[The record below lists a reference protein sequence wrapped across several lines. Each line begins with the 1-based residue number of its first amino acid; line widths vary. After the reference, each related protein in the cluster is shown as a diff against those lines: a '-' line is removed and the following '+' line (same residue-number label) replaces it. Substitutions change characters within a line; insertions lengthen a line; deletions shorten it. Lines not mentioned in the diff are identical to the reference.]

1 MRCLY
6 SFCGNSPAIY
16 GRESAA
22 GEMSIVASMVAPAEK
37 VLLSDDERL
46 ARFGAPPP
54 EPIELISAT
63 PNWVEL
69 QISSTREA
77 AEIAQAF
84 VAKLEADLP
93 HELINSIRQALREL
107 LLNAVEWGGKL
118 DPNQKVRIARL
129 RYPRML
135 LYFVADP
142 GAGFSFEGL
151 AHAAVHQTS
160 AEAIARVAIVRD
172 QLGMRPGGFGIAM
185 ARAIADE
192 LLYNEAQNEVVF
204 IKYLNGAMQNR
215 AETAPAADKAG
226 R

>member
-1 MRCLY
+1 M
-6 SFCGNSPAIY
+6 A
-16 GRESAA
+16 
-22 GEMSIVASMVAPAEK
+22 APAEK
-37 VLLSDDERL
+37 VLLPDDERL
-46 ARFGAPPP
+46 APFADLPP
-54 EPIELISAT
+54 ESIEVISAT
-63 PNWVEL
+63 ANWVEL
-69 QISSTREA
+69 LISSTREA

-84 VAKLEADLP
+84 LAKLEADLP

-118 DPNQKVRIARL
+118 DPDQKVRVARL

-172 QLGMRPGGFGIAM
+172 ELGMRPGGFGIAM

-192 LLYNEAQNEVVF
+192 LLYNEAQNEVVL
-204 IKYLNGAMQNR
+204 IKYLTGAMQNH
-215 AETAPAADKAG
+215 AETTPASSE
-226 R
+226 RS

>member
-1 MRCLY
+1 M
-6 SFCGNSPAIY
+6 
-16 GRESAA
+16 
-22 GEMSIVASMVAPAEK
+22 
-37 VLLSDDERL
+37 
-46 ARFGAPPP
+46 PPKS
-54 EPIELISAT
+54 IELISAA

-69 QISSTREA
+69 RISSTREA

-118 DPNQKVRIARL
+118 DPNQKVRVARL

-135 LYFVADP
+135 LYCVADP

-160 AEAIARVAIVRD
+160 AEAIAHVAVVAITRHAPGRIRY
-172 QLGMRPGGFGIAM
+172 LHRP
-185 ARAIADE
+185 RHC
-192 LLYNEAQNEVVF
+192 
-204 IKYLNGAMQNR
+204 R
-215 AETAPAADKAG
+215 
-226 R
+226 

>member
-1 MRCLY
+1 M
-6 SFCGNSPAIY
+6 A
-16 GRESAA
+16 
-22 GEMSIVASMVAPAEK
+22 APAEK
-37 VLLSDDERL
+37 VLLPNDERI
-46 ARFGAPPP
+46 ARRPDVPS
-54 EPIELISAT
+54 ESIEVVSAT
-63 PNWVEL
+63 LNWVEL
-69 QISSTREA
+69 LISSTREA
-77 AEIAQAF
+77 AEMAQAF

-172 QLGMRPGGFGIAM
+172 ELGMRPGGFGIAM

-192 LLYNEAQNEVVF
+192 LLYNEAQNEVVL
-204 IKYLNGAMQNR
+204 IKYLSEAMQN
-215 AETAPAADKAG
+215 PAGAISAAG
-226 R
+226 DP

>member
-1 MRCLY
+1 M
-6 SFCGNSPAIY
+6 A
-16 GRESAA
+16 
-22 GEMSIVASMVAPAEK
+22 APAEK
-37 VLLSDDERL
+37 VLLPNDERI
-46 ARFGAPPP
+46 ARLPDVPSAS
-54 EPIELISAT
+54 IEVISAT
-63 PNWVEL
+63 PDWVEL
-69 QISSTREA
+69 LISSTREA

-107 LLNAVEWGGKL
+107 LLNAVEWGGRL
-118 DPNQKVRIARL
+118 DPNQKVRMARL

-135 LYFVADP
+135 VYFVADP

-172 QLGMRPGGFGIAM
+172 ELGMRPGGFGIAM

-204 IKYLNGAMQNR
+204 IKYLDASM
-215 AETAPAADKAG
+215 
-226 R
+226 

>member
-1 MRCLY
+1 
-6 SFCGNSPAIY
+6 
-16 GRESAA
+16 
-22 GEMSIVASMVAPAEK
+22 MSILASMAAPAEK
-37 VLLSDDERL
+37 VLLPEDERL
-46 ARFGAPPP
+46 ARFADLPP
-54 EPIELISAT
+54 ESIELISTT

-69 QISSTREA
+69 LVSSTREA

-84 VAKLEADLP
+84 LAKLEADLP

-172 QLGMRPGGFGIAM
+172 ELGMRPGGFGIAM

-192 LLYNEAQNEVVF
+192 LLYNEAQNEVVL
-204 IKYLNGAMQNR
+204 IKYLTGAMQNH
-215 AETAPAADKAG
+215 AETISEAE

>member
-1 MRCLY
+1 M
-6 SFCGNSPAIY
+6 A
-16 GRESAA
+16 
-22 GEMSIVASMVAPAEK
+22 APAEK
-37 VLLSDDERL
+37 VLLPDDERM
-46 ARFGAPPP
+46 ARRPDVPS
-54 EPIELISAT
+54 ESIEVVSAT

-69 QISSTREA
+69 LISSTREA
-77 AEIAQAF
+77 AEMAQAF

-142 GAGFSFEGL
+142 GPGFSFEGL

-172 QLGMRPGGFGIAM
+172 ELGMRPGGFGIAM

-192 LLYNEAQNEVVF
+192 LLYNEAQNEVVL
-204 IKYLNGAMQNR
+204 IKYLSGAMQN
-215 AETAPAADKAG
+215 PAGAISAAG
-226 R
+226 DP

>member
-1 MRCLY
+1 MARRPDVP
-6 SFCGNSPAIY
+6 S
-16 GRESAA
+16 ESL
-22 GEMSIVASMVAPAEK
+22 EVV
-37 VLLSDDERL
+37 
-46 ARFGAPPP
+46 
-54 EPIELISAT
+54 SAT

-69 QISSTREA
+69 LISSTREA
-77 AEIAQAF
+77 AEMAQAF

-172 QLGMRPGGFGIAM
+172 ELGMRPGGFGIAM

-192 LLYNEAQNEVVF
+192 LLYNEAQNEVVL
-204 IKYLNGAMQNR
+204 IKYLSEAMQN
-215 AETAPAADKAG
+215 PAVAISAAG
-226 R
+226 KP

>member
-1 MRCLY
+1 M
-6 SFCGNSPAIY
+6 A
-16 GRESAA
+16 
-22 GEMSIVASMVAPAEK
+22 APAEK
-37 VLLSDDERL
+37 VLLPNDERI
-46 ARFGAPPP
+46 ARLPDVPS
-54 EPIELISAT
+54 ESIEVVSAT

-69 QISSTREA
+69 LISSTREA
-77 AEIAQAF
+77 AEMAQAF

-93 HELINSIRQALREL
+93 HELVNSIRQALREL

-172 QLGMRPGGFGIAM
+172 ELGMRPGGFGIAM

-192 LLYNEAQNEVVF
+192 LLYNEAQNEVVL
-204 IKYLNGAMQNR
+204 IKYLSGTMQN
-215 AETAPAADKAG
+215 PAGAISAAG
-226 R
+226 DP

>member
-1 MRCLY
+1 M
-6 SFCGNSPAIY
+6 A
-16 GRESAA
+16 
-22 GEMSIVASMVAPAEK
+22 APAEK
-37 VLLSDDERL
+37 VLLPDDERTAGL
-46 ARFGAPPP
+46 PDVPS
-54 EPIELISAT
+54 ESIEVVSST
-63 PNWVEL
+63 PSWVEL
-69 QISSTREA
+69 LIPSTREA
-77 AEIAQAF
+77 AEVAQAF

-135 LYFVADP
+135 LYRVADP

-151 AHAAVHQTS
+151 AHAAVHETS
-160 AEAIARVAIVRD
+160 AESIARVAIVRD

-192 LLYNEAQNEVVF
+192 LLYNEAQNEVVL

-215 AETAPAADKAG
+215 AEGISAAGDT
-226 R
+226 RR

>member
-1 MRCLY
+1 M
-6 SFCGNSPAIY
+6 A
-16 GRESAA
+16 
-22 GEMSIVASMVAPAEK
+22 APAEK
-37 VLLSDDERL
+37 VLLPDDERM
-46 ARFGAPPP
+46 ARLPDVPS
-54 EPIELISAT
+54 ESIEVVSAT

-69 QISSTREA
+69 LISSTREA
-77 AEIAQAF
+77 AEMAQAF

-93 HELINSIRQALREL
+93 HELVNSIRQALREL

-160 AEAIARVAIVRD
+160 AEAITRVAIVRD
-172 QLGMRPGGFGIAM
+172 ELGMRPGGFGIAM

-192 LLYNEAQNEVVF
+192 LLYNEAQNEVVL
-204 IKYLNGAMQNR
+204 IKYLSEAMQN
-215 AETAPAADKAG
+215 PAGAISAAG
-226 R
+226 DP

>member
-1 MRCLY
+1 M
-6 SFCGNSPAIY
+6 A
-16 GRESAA
+16 
-22 GEMSIVASMVAPAEK
+22 APAEK
-37 VLLSDDERL
+37 VLLPDDERM
-46 ARFGAPPP
+46 ARLPDVPSAS
-54 EPIELISAT
+54 IEVISAT

-69 QISSTREA
+69 LISSTREA
-77 AEIAQAF
+77 AEMAQAF

-172 QLGMRPGGFGIAM
+172 ELGMRPGGFGIAM

-192 LLYNEAQNEVVF
+192 LLYNEAQNEVVL
-204 IKYLNGAMQNR
+204 IKYLSEAMQN
-215 AETAPAADKAG
+215 PAGAISAAG
-226 R
+226 DP

>member
-1 MRCLY
+1 MFY
-6 SFCGNSPAIY
+6 SFYGNSPAIS
-16 GRESAA
+16 GRESAT
-22 GEMSIVASMVAPAEK
+22 GEMSILASMAAPAEK
-37 VLLSDDERL
+37 VLLLDDERL
-46 ARFGAPPP
+46 ARFADLPP
-54 EPIELISAT
+54 ESIELISAT

-69 QISSTREA
+69 LVSSTREA

-84 VAKLEADLP
+84 VANLEADLP

-172 QLGMRPGGFGIAM
+172 ELGMRPGGFGIAM

-192 LLYNEAQNEVVF
+192 LLYNEAQNEVVL
-204 IKYLNGAMQNR
+204 IKYLDASMQKR
-215 AETAPAADKAG
+215 AGDG
-226 R
+226 SRSR

>member
-1 MRCLY
+1 M
-6 SFCGNSPAIY
+6 A
-16 GRESAA
+16 
-22 GEMSIVASMVAPAEK
+22 APAEK
-37 VLLSDDERL
+37 VLLPDDERI
-46 ARFGAPPP
+46 ARLPDVPSAS
-54 EPIELISAT
+54 IEVISAT

-69 QISSTREA
+69 LISSTREA

-93 HELINSIRQALREL
+93 HALINSIRQALREL

-135 LYFVADP
+135 VYFVADP

-172 QLGMRPGGFGIAM
+172 ELGMRPGGFGIAM

-192 LLYNEAQNEVVF
+192 LLYNEAQNEVVL
-204 IKYLNGAMQNR
+204 IKYLSEAMQN
-215 AETAPAADKAG
+215 PAGAISAAG
-226 R
+226 DP

>member
-1 MRCLY
+1 M
-6 SFCGNSPAIY
+6 A
-16 GRESAA
+16 
-22 GEMSIVASMVAPAEK
+22 APAEK
-37 VLLSDDERL
+37 VLLPNDERI
-46 ARFGAPPP
+46 ARRPDVPS
-54 EPIELISAT
+54 ESIEVVSAT

-69 QISSTREA
+69 LISSTREA
-77 AEIAQAF
+77 AEMAQDF

-172 QLGMRPGGFGIAM
+172 ELGMRPGGFGIAM

-192 LLYNEAQNEVVF
+192 LLYNEAQNEVVL
-204 IKYLNGAMQNR
+204 IKYLSEAMQN
-215 AETAPAADKAG
+215 PAGAISAAG
-226 R
+226 DP

>member
-1 MRCLY
+1 M
-6 SFCGNSPAIY
+6 A
-16 GRESAA
+16 
-22 GEMSIVASMVAPAEK
+22 APAEK
-37 VLLSDDERL
+37 VLLPNDERI
-46 ARFGAPPP
+46 ARRPDVPS
-54 EPIELISAT
+54 ESIEVVSAT

-69 QISSTREA
+69 LISSTREA
-77 AEIAQAF
+77 AEMAQAF

-172 QLGMRPGGFGIAM
+172 ELGMRPGGFGIAM

-192 LLYNEAQNEVVF
+192 LLYNEAQNEVVL
-204 IKYLNGAMQNR
+204 IKYLSEAMQN
-215 AETAPAADKAG
+215 PAGAISAAG
-226 R
+226 DP

>member
-1 MRCLY
+1 M
-6 SFCGNSPAIY
+6 A
-16 GRESAA
+16 
-22 GEMSIVASMVAPAEK
+22 VPAEK
-37 VLLSDDERL
+37 VLLPDDERM
-46 ARFGAPPP
+46 ARRPDVPS
-54 EPIELISAT
+54 ESIEVVSAT

-69 QISSTREA
+69 LIPSTREA
-77 AEIAQAF
+77 AEMAQDF

-172 QLGMRPGGFGIAM
+172 ELGMRPGGFGIAM

-192 LLYNEAQNEVVF
+192 LLYNEAQNEVVL
-204 IKYLNGAMQNR
+204 IKYLSEAMQN
-215 AETAPAADKAG
+215 PAGAISAAG
-226 R
+226 DP

>member
-6 SFCGNSPAIY
+6 SFRGNSPAIY
-16 GRESAA
+16 GRESAT
-22 GEMSIVASMVAPAEK
+22 GEVSILASMAAPAEE
-37 VLLSDDERL
+37 VLLPDDERM
-46 ARFGAPPP
+46 ARLPDVPSAS
-54 EPIELISAT
+54 IEVISAT

-69 QISSTREA
+69 LISSTREA
-77 AEIAQAF
+77 AEMAQAF

-172 QLGMRPGGFGIAM
+172 ELGMRPGGFGIAM

-192 LLYNEAQNEVVF
+192 LLYNEAQNEVVL
-204 IKYLNGAMQNR
+204 IKYLSGTMQN
-215 AETAPAADKAG
+215 PAGAISAAG
-226 R
+226 DP

>member
-1 MRCLY
+1 
-6 SFCGNSPAIY
+6 
-16 GRESAA
+16 
-22 GEMSIVASMVAPAEK
+22 MVAPAEK
-37 VLLSDDERL
+37 VLLPNDERI
-46 ARFGAPPP
+46 ARRPDVPS
-54 EPIELISAT
+54 ESIEVVSAT

-69 QISSTREA
+69 LISSTREA
-77 AEIAQAF
+77 AEMAQAF

-172 QLGMRPGGFGIAM
+172 ELGMRPGGFGIAI

-192 LLYNEAQNEVVF
+192 LLYNEAQNEVVL
-204 IKYLNGAMQNR
+204 IKYLSEAMQN
-215 AETAPAADKAG
+215 PAGAISAAG
-226 R
+226 DP

>member
-1 MRCLY
+1 M
-6 SFCGNSPAIY
+6 A
-16 GRESAA
+16 
-22 GEMSIVASMVAPAEK
+22 APAEK
-37 VLLSDDERL
+37 VLLPNDERI
-46 ARFGAPPP
+46 ARRPDVPS
-54 EPIELISAT
+54 ESIEVVSAT

-69 QISSTREA
+69 LISSTREA
-77 AEIAQAF
+77 AEMAQAF

-93 HELINSIRQALREL
+93 HELVNSIRQALREL

-172 QLGMRPGGFGIAM
+172 ELGMRPGGFGIAM

-192 LLYNEAQNEVVF
+192 LLYNEAQNEVVL
-204 IKYLNGAMQNR
+204 IKYLSEAMQN
-215 AETAPAADKAG
+215 PAGAISAAG
-226 R
+226 DP

>member
-1 MRCLY
+1 
-6 SFCGNSPAIY
+6 
-16 GRESAA
+16 
-22 GEMSIVASMVAPAEK
+22 MSILASMAAPAEK
-37 VLLSDDERL
+37 VLLLDDERL
-46 ARFGAPPP
+46 ARFADLPP
-54 EPIELISAT
+54 ESIELISAT

-69 QISSTREA
+69 LVSSTREA

-84 VAKLEADLP
+84 VANLEADLP

-172 QLGMRPGGFGIAM
+172 ELGMRPGGFGIAM

-192 LLYNEAQNEVVF
+192 LLYNEAQNEVVL
-204 IKYLNGAMQNR
+204 IKYLNASMQKR
-215 AETAPAADKAG
+215 AGDG
-226 R
+226 SRSR

>member
-1 MRCLY
+1 M
-6 SFCGNSPAIY
+6 P
-16 GRESAA
+16 
-22 GEMSIVASMVAPAEK
+22 APAEK
-37 VLLSDDERL
+37 VLLPNDERI
-46 ARFGAPPP
+46 ARLPDVPS
-54 EPIELISAT
+54 ESIEVASAAA
-63 PNWVEL
+63 NWVEL
-69 QISSTREA
+69 LVSSTREA

-172 QLGMRPGGFGIAM
+172 ELGMRPGGFGIAM

-192 LLYNEAQNEVVF
+192 LLYNEAQNEVVL
-204 IKYLNGAMQNR
+204 IKYLNETMQNR
-215 AETAPAADKAG
+215 AETVPPAG
-226 R
+226 NPER

>member
-16 GRESAA
+16 GRESAT
-22 GEMSIVASMVAPAEK
+22 GEVSILASMAAPAEK
-37 VLLSDDERL
+37 VLLPDDERM
-46 ARFGAPPP
+46 ARLPDVPSAS
-54 EPIELISAT
+54 IEVISAT

-69 QISSTREA
+69 LMSSTREA

-172 QLGMRPGGFGIAM
+172 ELGMRPGGFGIAM

-192 LLYNEAQNEVVF
+192 LLYNEAQNEVVL
-204 IKYLNGAMQNR
+204 IKYLSEAMQN
-215 AETAPAADKAG
+215 PAGAISAAG
-226 R
+226 DP

>member
-1 MRCLY
+1 M
-6 SFCGNSPAIY
+6 A
-16 GRESAA
+16 
-22 GEMSIVASMVAPAEK
+22 APAEK
-37 VLLSDDERL
+37 VLLPNDERI
-46 ARFGAPPP
+46 ARLPDVPS
-54 EPIELISAT
+54 ESIEVVSAT
-63 PNWVEL
+63 LNWVEL
-69 QISSTREA
+69 LISSTREA
-77 AEIAQAF
+77 AEMAQAF

-135 LYFVADP
+135 IYFVADP

-172 QLGMRPGGFGIAM
+172 ELGMRPGGFGIAM

-192 LLYNEAQNEVVF
+192 LLYNEAQNEVVL
-204 IKYLNGAMQNR
+204 IKYLSEAMQN
-215 AETAPAADKAG
+215 PAGAISAAG
-226 R
+226 DP

>member
-1 MRCLY
+1 M
-6 SFCGNSPAIY
+6 
-16 GRESAA
+16 SAP
-22 GEMSIVASMVAPAEK
+22 VASMAAPADEAPP
-37 VLLSDDERL
+37 DDDLL
-46 ARFGAPPP
+46 ARLVSIASPS
-54 EPIELISAT
+54 IQVVSAT

-69 QISSTREA
+69 LISSTREA
-77 AEIAQAF
+77 AEMAQAF

-172 QLGMRPGGFGIAM
+172 ELGMAAGGFGIAM
-185 ARAIADE
+185 ARALADE
-192 LLYNEAQNEVVF
+192 LLYNEAQNEVVL
-204 IKYLNGAMQNR
+204 IKYLSGAMQN
-215 AETAPAADKAG
+215 PAGAISASGDP
-226 R
+226 

>member
-1 MRCLY
+1 M
-6 SFCGNSPAIY
+6 A
-16 GRESAA
+16 
-22 GEMSIVASMVAPAEK
+22 APAEK
-37 VLLSDDERL
+37 VLLPDDERL
-46 ARFGAPPP
+46 ARFADLPPKS
-54 EPIELISAT
+54 IELISAA

-118 DPNQKVRIARL
+118 DPDQKVRVARL

-151 AHAAVHQTS
+151 THAAVHQTS
-160 AEAIARVAIVRD
+160 AEAIAHVAVVRD
-172 QLGMRPGGFGIAM
+172 QLGMRPGGFGISI

-192 LLYNEAQNEVVF
+192 LLYNEAQNEVVL
-204 IKYLNGAMQNR
+204 IKYLSEAMQNH
-215 AETAPAADKAG
+215 AEKILASG
-226 R
+226 NLER

>member
-1 MRCLY
+1 LP
-6 SFCGNSPAIY
+6 N
-16 GRESAA
+16 
-22 GEMSIVASMVAPAEK
+22 
-37 VLLSDDERL
+37 DERI
-46 ARFGAPPP
+46 ARLPDVPSDS
-54 EPIELISAT
+54 IEVVSAT

-69 QISSTREA
+69 LISSTREA
-77 AEIAQAF
+77 AEMAQAF

-93 HELINSIRQALREL
+93 HELVNSIRQALREL
-107 LLNAVEWGGKL
+107 LLNAVEWGR
-118 DPNQKVRIARL
+118 KVRIARL

-172 QLGMRPGGFGIAM
+172 ELGMRPGGFGIAM

-192 LLYNEAQNEVVF
+192 LLYNEAQNEVVL
-204 IKYLNGAMQNR
+204 IKYLSGAMQN
-215 AETAPAADKAG
+215 PAGAISAAG
-226 R
+226 DP

>member
-1 MRCLY
+1 
-6 SFCGNSPAIY
+6 
-16 GRESAA
+16 
-22 GEMSIVASMVAPAEK
+22 MSILASMAPPAEK
-37 VLLSDDERL
+37 VFLPDDERL
-46 ARFGAPPP
+46 ARFADLPP
-54 EPIELISAT
+54 ESIELISAA

-69 QISSTREA
+69 LVSSTREA

-84 VAKLEADLP
+84 VAKLETDLP

-118 DPNQKVRIARL
+118 DPDQKVRIARL

-151 AHAAVHQTS
+151 THAAVHQTS

-192 LLYNEAQNEVVF
+192 LLYNEAQNEVVL
-204 IKYLNGAMQNR
+204 IKYLTGAMQNY
-215 AETAPAADKAG
+215 AETISMDGNPE

>member
-1 MRCLY
+1 MRGLY
-6 SFCGNSPAIY
+6 SFCGNPPAIY
-16 GRESAA
+16 GRESAT
-22 GEMSIVASMVAPAEK
+22 GEVSILASMAAPAEK
-37 VLLSDDERL
+37 VLLPDDERI
-46 ARFGAPPP
+46 ARRPDVPS
-54 EPIELISAT
+54 ESIEVVSAT

-69 QISSTREA
+69 LISSTREA
-77 AEIAQAF
+77 AEMAQAF

-172 QLGMRPGGFGIAM
+172 ELGMRPGGFGIAI

-192 LLYNEAQNEVVF
+192 LLYNEAQNEVVL
-204 IKYLNGAMQNR
+204 IKYLSETMQN
-215 AETAPAADKAG
+215 TAGAISAAG
-226 R
+226 NP

>member
-1 MRCLY
+1 M
-6 SFCGNSPAIY
+6 A
-16 GRESAA
+16 
-22 GEMSIVASMVAPAEK
+22 APAEK
-37 VLLSDDERL
+37 VLLPNDERI
-46 ARFGAPPP
+46 ARLPDVPS
-54 EPIELISAT
+54 ESIEVVSAT

-69 QISSTREA
+69 LISSTREA

-172 QLGMRPGGFGIAM
+172 ELGMRPGGFGIAM
-185 ARAIADE
+185 ACAIADE
-192 LLYNEAQNEVVF
+192 LLYNEAQNEVVL
-204 IKYLNGAMQNR
+204 IKYLSEAMQN
-215 AETAPAADKAG
+215 PAGAISAAANP
-226 R
+226 